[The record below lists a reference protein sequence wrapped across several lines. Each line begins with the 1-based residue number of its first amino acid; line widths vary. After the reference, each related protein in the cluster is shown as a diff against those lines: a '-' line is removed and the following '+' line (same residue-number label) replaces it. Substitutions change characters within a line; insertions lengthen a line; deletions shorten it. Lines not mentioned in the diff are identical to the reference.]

1 MSLIS
6 YKQRMKLS
14 NSLNHEILR
23 YYRENLGKFTFME
36 FLNFREYLRKK
47 YTNLYATEKYPN
59 RIPQYIWERYSGV
72 TETLYALA
80 QDHIEGGYLVFGK
93 IYGHGDRKS
102 TIELQWQRDLCP
114 DDPSFRQKL
123 LNDNYVQVWKKTGI
137 IYSDGFYE
145 KPKPELPFMTFYT
158 EIPGVFRYNINL
170 GKGNSTTGTEPF
182 KGTTDKYKKVFE
194 IMKTYKVHM
203 CNVEEL

>member
-6 YKQRMKLS
+6 YIQRMKLS

-59 RIPQYIWERYSGV
+59 RIPQYIWERYSGT

-80 QDHIEGGYLVFGK
+80 QDHIEGGYMVFGK

-102 TIELQWQRDLCP
+102 TIKLQWQRDLCP
-114 DDPSFRQKL
+114 DDPSFRQEL
-123 LNDNYVQVWKKTGI
+123 LNNNYVQVWKDTGI
-137 IYSDGFYE
+137 IYSDGFYD
-145 KPKPELPFMTFYT
+145 KLKPESPVMTFYT

-170 GKGNSTTGTEPF
+170 GKGNSTTGSEPF

-194 IMKTYKVHM
+194 IMKTYNVHM
-203 CNVEEL
+203 FNVEEL